1 MSILSE
7 KNPFYEFS
15 QMENDVNVEKYKD
28 NITTFYV
35 VEGKLEIE
43 IDDTKVEINSNE
55 GLLVSSNSIIKN
67 IKKNPNSIVFEV
79 NSRKKMS
86 GLIEFID
93 KENKIEEENIES
105 FKILKN
111 HKKVIKPWGH
121 ELWIVWLKNYHVL
134 KKIYMKK
141 DFKCSL
147 QFHEKKYE
155 TNHLTFGKA
164 KVLKNFHIDPK
175 STEDQARQKIENID
189 LIKDYSQNFS
199 APYSFTNIPGEIH
212 RVFSLEDY
220 TAYEVS
226 TPELDDVVRIA
237 DDNSRKSGRITLEH
251 KS

>member
-79 NSRKKMS
+79 TSRKKMS

-121 ELWIVWLKNYHVL
+121 ELWIVWLKNF
-134 KKIYMKK
+134 M
-141 DFKCSL
+141 F
-147 QFHEKKYE
+147 
-155 TNHLTFGKA
+155 
-164 KVLKNFHIDPK
+164 
-175 STEDQARQKIENID
+175 
-189 LIKDYSQNFS
+189 
-199 APYSFTNIPGEIH
+199 
-212 RVFSLEDY
+212 
-220 TAYEVS
+220 
-226 TPELDDVVRIA
+226 
-237 DDNSRKSGRITLEH
+237 
-251 KS
+251 